1 MKNKFRFCTCAN
13 KIFEDIYKQKGRAF
27 LVGGIVRDML
37 MYGHVDYHDVDVE
50 VYGLSIEQLE
60 NILKKYGHVNSIGK
74 SFGILKLDV
83 LANYDFALPRIEVK
97 TGNSHQDFKVEINKD
112 LDLKTAALRRD
123 LTVNALMYEVKT
135 GKIYDFYG
143 GIDDLNKR
151 TLRMVDKKTFAEDP
165 LRVLRVAQFA
175 SRFEFFV
182 EPETKEICKVMVK
195 KRMLKYLSNERVF
208 QEYNKLLLSN
218 RPSIGLSFLKEIK
231 ALYPCLDVLSSTM
244 QRLDYHPEGDVWKHT
259 LLVTDLAAL
268 CRQKTAYP
276 LGFMWSALLHDIGKP
291 IVTTKEGHAP
301 KHNEAGVKVFDEQ
314 LKSLIMDKKLQKYIK
329 TIIYYHMHLMNMVR
343 NQSKDYSYY
352 KLLKGIEGIF
362 PLEDLVCMSKCDK
375 LGRLANRPE
384 TISTLDA
391 YVEEKVSRL
400 GKHALKPIIDGKILI
415 DLGFQP
421 NDEFKKLL
429 DWAYDLQMRGHD
441 FESIIKLLKGR
452 QNGR

>member
-1 MKNKFRFCTCAN
+1 MKNKFRFCNCAN
-13 KIFEDIYKQKGRAF
+13 KIFEDIYNQNGRAF

-60 NILKKYGHVNSIGK
+60 NILKKYGNVNCIGK

-83 LANYDFALPRIEVK
+83 LANYDFALPRTEIK
-97 TGNSHQDFKVEINKD
+97 IGNRHQDFKVEVNKD

-143 GIDDLNKR
+143 GIEDLNKR
-151 TLRMVDKKTFAEDP
+151 TLRMVDKKTFEEDP

-182 EPETKEICKVMVK
+182 EAKTKNICKEMVK
-195 KRMLKYLSNERVF
+195 KGMLKYLSNERVF

-218 RPSIGLSFLKEIK
+218 RPSIGLSFLKDIK

-268 CRQKTAYP
+268 CRHKTAYP
-276 LGFMWSALLHDIGKP
+276 LGFMWGALLHDIGKP
-291 IVTTKEGHAP
+291 EARVEGPDKDHFKMHPVIGEEIARKILRRLKFDNQTIKQVTTLVRWHDRRFASFEEVNK
-301 KHNEAGVKVFDEQ
+301 
-314 LKSLIMDKKLQKYIK
+314 K
-329 TIIYYHMHLMNMVR
+329 TIRRWVSKLTPELFARLMVVQRADINAQSDYHKEQKEQVLNET
-343 NQSKDYSYY
+343 K
-352 KLLKGIEGIF
+352 
-362 PLEDLVCMSKCDK
+362 
-375 LGRLANRPE
+375 RL
-384 TISTLDA
+384 
-391 YVEEKVSRL
+391 
-400 GKHALKPIIDGKILI
+400 
-415 DLGFQP
+415 
-421 NDEFKKLL
+421 
-429 DWAYDLQMRGHD
+429 
-441 FESIIKLLKGR
+441 FE
-452 QNGR
+452 